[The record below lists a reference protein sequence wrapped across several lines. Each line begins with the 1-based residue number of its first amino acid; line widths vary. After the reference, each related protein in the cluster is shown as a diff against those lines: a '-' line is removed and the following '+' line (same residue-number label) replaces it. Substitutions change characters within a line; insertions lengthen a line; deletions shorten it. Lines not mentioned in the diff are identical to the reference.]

1 MTLIMTKMLVMLS
14 GCKDVKRC
22 MDSHINPDSD
32 CDSDPDAESDTDPD
46 PDADSG
52 PYSDSDSITAY
63 WPPVYKMS
71 MVNDKKREKKRR
83 RNASWGIIV
92 RLT

>member
-1 MTLIMTKMLVMLS
+1 MSVMLI
-14 GCKDVKRC
+14 GYKDVKRC
-22 MDSHINPDSD
+22 MDSQINPDSD
-32 CDSDPDAESDTDPD
+32 SDSVPDSGSESDSDPEPD

-71 MVNDKKREKKRR
+71 MVNDRKGKRKED